1 MNNRKIKKMIRE
13 EFQSVHTPSRKNE
26 LLQDI
31 QYISQVRPEDEVHK
45 RKIHIHKSLS
55 LAVVMCMIVIGF
67 LFWPSQEAYSVAF
80 EVNPSIELEVNN
92 ERRVEEVI
100 CHNEDAVLVLEE
112 MDLENTDL
120 DVAVNAII
128 GSMFKYGYISEAK
141 NSVLVSVQG
150 QDKEIREELKEQ
162 VASDVKDILSGYSL
176 NASVVSQDY
185 SFSKE
190 RQELAKKYGISVGKV
205 TLIKKL
211 IGVSPDYEFSD
222 LVDLSINDLNTLIHY
237 KNIQFKTITIDGV
250 ESHSG
255 YLRDEEVRTKV
266 LEHAQVTLNDLKSY
280 EDELD
285 VKSNQLVY
293 NVNFTDSYA
302 SYSYQVNAISGEI
315 VSFDVKM

>member
-1 MNNRKIKKMIRE
+1 MH
-13 EFQSVHTPSRKNE
+13 Q
-26 LLQDI
+26 
-31 QYISQVRPEDEVHK
+31 
-45 RKIHIHKSLS
+45 
-55 LAVVMCMIVIGF
+55 
-67 LFWPSQEAYSVAF
+67 LFHRITV
-80 EVNPSIELEVNN
+80 
-92 ERRVEEVI
+92 
-100 CHNEDAVLVLEE
+100 
-112 MDLENTDL
+112 
-120 DVAVNAII
+120 
-128 GSMFKYGYISEAK
+128 
-141 NSVLVSVQG
+141 
-150 QDKEIREELKEQ
+150 
-162 VASDVKDILSGYSL
+162 
-176 NASVVSQDY
+176 
-185 SFSKE
+185 FSKE